1 MWEPSVHEVTQLL
14 RAWSAGDQ
22 DALDKLTPLVY
33 RELHRAA
40 KRYMARQQSDHTLQT
55 TALVNEVYLRLVA
68 FKEIT
73 WADRAHFFAV
83 CAQLMRRILTDWA
96 RGEQYQKRGRGAQ
109 HVPFDEALVV
119 SREPSPDLVAL
130 DEALRALAKENV
142 RRSQVVE
149 LRFYGGLSVEETAE
163 VLKVSPET
171 VMRDWKLAKLWLL
184 REMRGGKQVG
194 A

>member
-1 MWEPSVHEVTQLL
+1 MRTPSVHEITQLL

-40 KRYMARQQSDHTLQT
+40 KRFMARQQPGHTLQT
-55 TALVNEVYLRLVA
+55 TALVNEVYLRLVN
-68 FKEIT
+68 FNEVS
-73 WADRAHFFAV
+73 WADRSHFFAA

-96 RGEQYQKRGRGAQ
+96 RGQQYQKRGKRAQ
-109 HVPFDEALVV
+109 HIPFDEAFFV
-119 SREPSPDLVAL
+119 SPERAPDLVAL
-130 DEALRALAKENV
+130 DEALRALSEVNP

-149 LRFYGGLSVEETAE
+149 LRFYGGLSVEETAG

-171 VMRDWKLAKLWLL
+171 VMRDWRLAKLWLL
-184 REMRGGKQVG
+184 REMSGGKQVE